1 MEPKEETRCP
11 WCLGDELYTRYH
23 DEEWGVPLRDSE
35 RLFEALI
42 LDGAQAG
49 LSWITILKRREGY
62 RAAFDNFDPEKI
74 ARYGEDDIARLLGDS
89 RIIRNRLKIRS
100 AIRNAQALLAMREGG
115 LTLADFFWNFVG
127 GKPIV
132 NRFKTMAEIP
142 ASTPLSVQISR
153 ELKRRG
159 FSFVGPT
166 IIYAMMQA
174 SGLVND
180 HLVGCFRYQAV
191 QRESPAAHPGSN
203 GLIRR
208 IAR

>member
-1 MEPKEETRCP
+1 MMQKEIIRCP

-23 DEEWGVPLRDSE
+23 DEEWGVPLRDSG

-62 RAAFDNFDPEKI
+62 RAAFDGFDPEKI
-74 ARYGEDDIARLLGDS
+74 AHYGEGDIARLLGDP
-89 RIIRNRLKIRS
+89 RIIRNRLKIES
-100 AIRNAQALLAMREGG
+100 AIRNARAVLAMRDEG
-115 LTLADFFWNFVG
+115 LPLADFFWGFVG
-127 GKPIV
+127 GNPVV
-132 NRFKTMAEIP
+132 NRFKTTAEIP
-142 ASTPLSVQISR
+142 ASTPLSAQISR

-180 HLVGCFRYQAV
+180 HLIDCFRYETP
-191 QRESPAAHPGSN
+191 REKPAAAN
-203 GLIRR
+203 R
-208 IAR
+208 IKRSAAL

>member
-1 MEPKEETRCP
+1 MEEKKVTRCP

-49 LSWITILKRREGY
+49 LSWIMILKRREGY
-62 RAAFDNFDPEKI
+62 RAAFDNFDMEKI
-74 ARYGEDDIARLLGDS
+74 ACYGEGDVARLLGDS
-89 RIIRNRLKIRS
+89 RIIRNRLKIES
-100 AIRNAQALLAMREGG
+100 AIQNARSVLAMRDEG
-115 LTLADFFWNFVG
+115 LTLADFFWQFVD

-132 NRFKTMAEIP
+132 NRFNTMTEIP
-142 ASTPLSVQISR
+142 ASTPLSAQISR

-180 HLVGCFRYQAV
+180 HLAGCFRYNAL
-191 QRESPAAHPGSN
+191 RSSR
-203 GLIRR
+203 L
-208 IAR
+208 

>member
-1 MEPKEETRCP
+1 MPVAKEVTRCP
-11 WCLGDELYTRYH
+11 WCLGDEIYMRYH
-23 DEEWGVPLRDSE
+23 DEEWGVPLHDS
-35 RLFEALI
+35 RKLFEALI

-62 RAAFDNFDPEKI
+62 RAAFDGFDPDKI
-74 ARYGEDDIARLLGDS
+74 ARYGKEDIERLLNDTG
-89 RIIRNRLKIRS
+89 IIRNRLKIES
-100 AIRNAQALLAMREGG
+100 AVKNAQGVLTMRETG
-115 LTLADFFWNFVG
+115 LSLADFFWNFVD

-132 NRFKTMAEIP
+132 NHFKTMACVP
-142 ASTPLSVQISR
+142 AETPLSARVSK

-180 HLVGCFRYQAV
+180 HLTGCFRHKAL
-191 QRESPAAHPGSN
+191 S
-203 GLIRR
+203 
-208 IAR
+208 